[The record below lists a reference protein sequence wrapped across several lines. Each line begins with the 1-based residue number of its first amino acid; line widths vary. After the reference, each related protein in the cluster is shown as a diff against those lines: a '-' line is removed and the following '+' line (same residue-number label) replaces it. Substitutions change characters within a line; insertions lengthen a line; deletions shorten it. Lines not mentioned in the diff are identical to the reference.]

1 MPKLFASA
9 ALATVLA
16 TGAAQADV
24 TPREVWND
32 WIAAIEGGEAT
43 LDTNAIDE
51 TGETLTVTG
60 LTMSSEIDDG
70 GYSVRIDR
78 VEFTQN
84 DDGTVGVTMSPEYRI
99 TLTNEAEDATSET
112 VLRVSHPGL
121 VMTVSGDEAERRH
134 AYEAPELTA
143 TVESATE
150 DGAPVDLTAVV
161 RLIEAEGYY
170 DVREGD
176 AAAYDSRLSAAA
188 MTAAVAGTDP
198 DEDEIY
204 DFDLQMQDIVAD
216 NFTSFLGGDMLAM
229 AARLR
234 DGFSTEGA
242 LRYGDLTYTLETES
256 DDQTVNLSG
265 GAESGEVSAALSAEG
280 LRYGGSNTGA
290 TVVIS
295 GSTIPLPEVSMTIAE
310 SQAEI
315 VMPVLAGEAA
325 QDYDVTLRLV
335 DVTVDEAL
343 WSMIDPAG
351 VLPRDP
357 ATLAIDLSGQAT
369 LEEDMLT
376 GGDDD
381 APGQV
386 ESLSIEEMRLSLA
399 GAELTATGDLT
410 FNQDAAPMPQPV
422 GEIELRLVGGNGL
435 LDRLVQMGLVPQ
447 DQAMNARMMIGLFAQ
462 PGNGADE
469 LVSTIR
475 FTEDGGVLVNDQ
487 RVR

>member
-1 MPKLFASA
+1 MPKLLASA
-9 ALATVLA
+9 ALAAVLA
-16 TGAAQADV
+16 AGAAQADV

-32 WIAAIEGGEAT
+32 WIAAIEGGDAT
-43 LDTNAIDE
+43 LSTDAIDE
-51 TGETLTVTG
+51 GRGTLTVTG

-70 GYSVRIDR
+70 GYTVRIDR
-78 VEFTQN
+78 VEFAQE
-84 DDGTVGVTMSPEYRI
+84 DDGTVSVTMSPEYRV
-99 TLTNEAEDATSET
+99 TLTNEAEAATSET

-134 AYEAPELTA
+134 AYEAPELTV

-150 DGAPVDLTAVV
+150 VGEPIDLAAVV
-161 RLIEAEGYY
+161 RLTEAAGHY

-176 AAAYDSRLSAAA
+176 AASYDSRLSAAA

-198 DEDEIY
+198 DEGETF

-216 NFTSFLGGDMLAM
+216 NFTSFLGGDMAAI

-242 LRYGDLTYTLETES
+242 LRYGELTYTLETES
-256 DDQTVNLSG
+256 DDQTVNLRG
-265 GAESGEVSAALSAEG
+265 GAESGEISAILSEDG
-280 LRYGGSNTGA
+280 LRYGGSNTG
-290 TVVIS
+290 TTLVIS
-295 GSTIPLPEVSMTIAE
+295 GSTIPLPEVSLTMAE
-310 SQAEI
+310 SEI
-315 VMPVLAGEAA
+315 EFAMPVLAGEAA

-335 DVTVDEAL
+335 DVAVDEAL

-357 ATLAIDLSGQAT
+357 ASLVIDLSGQAT

-376 GGDDD
+376 GDDD
-381 APGQV
+381 GAPGQV
-386 ESLSIEEMRLSLA
+386 ESLAIEEMRLSLA

-410 FNQDAAPMPQPV
+410 FAQDAAPMPQPE
-422 GEIELRLVGGNGL
+422 GEIELRLVGGNAL
-435 LDRLVQMGLVPQ
+435 IDRLVQMGLVPQ
-447 DQAMNARMMIGLFAQ
+447 DQAMNARMMVGLFAR
-462 PGNGADE
+462 PGDGADE

-475 FTEDGGVLVNDQ
+475 FVEDGGVLVNDQ